1 GIASGAV
8 AVIAAGFDLRV
19 AVQYFHLAPYAPYY
33 LFFHSVLIFAA
44 VACVVLAFKRVAW
57 PFFFGW
63 GLHLLIDAFT
73 HVTDG
78 IRPFW
83 PLNSWQLVGP
93 VSYWDFAHG
102 AAFVIALEIIA
113 LAAALWILWREHPER
128 GFNRF
133 FDKPI
138 AWQKQKPQ
146 KKALRR
152 RLRR

>member
-1 GIASGAV
+1 LLASG
-8 AVIAAGFDLRV
+8 FDIRA
-19 AVQYFHLAPYAPYY
+19 AVQEFFATPYRPFY
-33 LFFHSVLIFAA
+33 LFFHSVLVFGVI
-44 VACVVLAFKRVAW
+44 ACVVIAFKRVAW

-78 IRPFW
+78 IRPLW
-83 PLNSWQLVGP
+83 PASDWQLIGP
-93 VSYWDFAHG
+93 VSYWDFSHG
-102 AAFVIALEIIA
+102 AAFFIALEVIA
-113 LAAALWILWREHPER
+113 LAAALWVLWRER
-128 GFNRF
+128 SKQGFNRF

-146 KKALRR
+146 KKAWRK